1 MKRYAALLPLL
12 ALLLVPTGCGSQ
24 DTFSLDPVAE
34 AATKTVEVGSSRVE
48 FTMTMNAA
56 GKSFD
61 MTGSGLFDYRNP
73 RGELTYHMTIPGI
86 GNVRMDIRMVG
97 TKMFMRMP
105 AELAGGGLPNGR
117 EWIAFDLGKSLKQAG
132 LGSLDFTQQGDPA
145 QTLQYLQ
152 AASNDVHAAGSAD
165 IKGTSTT
172 RYVGRLDFRKALD
185 AGLGRLKLSDAQRKQ
200 ARKGMQTMLDQ
211 VGSKTLPFEVF
222 IDRDGLLRRMKMV
235 MNMRVAGDQVVMKMQ
250 TDYSDFGVAVDVQA
264 PPASSVLD
272 VTGKLQP

>member
-1 MKRYAALLPLL
+1 
-12 ALLLVPTGCGSQ
+12 
-24 DTFSLDPVAE
+24 
-34 AATKTVEVGSSRVE
+34 
-48 FTMTMNAA
+48 
-56 GKSFD
+56 
-61 MTGSGLFDYRNP
+61 
-73 RGELTYHMTIPGI
+73 
-86 GNVRMDIRMVG
+86 
-97 TKMFMRMP
+97 
-105 AELAGGGLPNGR
+105 
-117 EWIAFDLGKSLKQAG
+117 
-132 LGSLDFTQQGDPA
+132 
-145 QTLQYLQ
+145 
-152 AASNDVHAAGSAD
+152 VHAAGSAD

-200 ARKGMQTMLDQ
+200 ARKGMQMMLDQ

-222 IDRDGLLRRMKMV
+222 VDGDGLLRRMKMV